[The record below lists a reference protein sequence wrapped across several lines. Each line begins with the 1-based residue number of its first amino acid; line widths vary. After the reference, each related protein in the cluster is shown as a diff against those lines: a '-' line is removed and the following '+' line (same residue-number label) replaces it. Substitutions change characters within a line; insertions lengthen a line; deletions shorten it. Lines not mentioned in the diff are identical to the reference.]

1 MAVDRFL
8 VSNLLKL
15 NGLDEFEPYRKW
27 LREQRDFWRD
37 ALETQ
42 TDADRLRIA
51 QGRAQML
58 KEILESLESAPGLA
72 KKMGGNTVL

>member
-1 MAVDRFL
+1 MAVDRHL
-8 VSNLLKL
+8 VSCLLKL

-27 LREQRDFWRD
+27 LREQREYWRD

-42 TDADRLRIA
+42 LDADRCRIA

-58 KEILESLESAPGLA
+58 KEILEALEKAPELS
-72 KKMGGNTVL
+72 KKVGN